1 MKTHDVDVLVVGS
14 GAGGLTAA
22 IVAKEHGGDALVIE
36 KTDQYGGTTATSG
49 GGIWI
54 PCNHLMAKH
63 GESDTEDAAL
73 TYLKATV
80 GDEVSEER
88 LRAYV
93 QNAPKMLK
101 FLEDNSEVKFNA
113 TPYADYFP
121 DKPGG
126 KDGYRTLDPHPISA
140 ASIGKEFDHVRPPH
154 TQTIF
159 WGFTL
164 TVNEAKIIITRTRGW
179 QWVLFKLMATYWL
192 DIPFRLKT
200 KRHRRLSLGN
210 ALIVRALKSV
220 FKKKIPVWR
229 NTKLIE
235 LVTDNGKVTGAIIE
249 KDGETMQINT
259 RRGVIMAAGGFE
271 HNRDMRAKHLPSPTD
286 SDWSAANGH
295 NTGDSIIAAQTA
307 GAGVSL
313 MDAAWWGPAVR
324 LPRED
329 RSRILFAER
338 ALPGI
343 YIINKKG
350 ERFLNEAASYDEV
363 GRQLYNAE
371 VPAYVVFDANVRARY
386 PVGPILP
393 SSAQPDIA
401 WPDKIKSI
409 VKKANSLDELAE
421 LIEVPAEA
429 LKTTAARVTQFAKD
443 GVDEDF
449 NKGGNTYD
457 RYYGDQSVTPNPC
470 MGPLE
475 KGPFY
480 AFPIY
485 PGDIGTKGGI
495 DVDIHGQALT
505 ETGAPIQG
513 LYATGNNASSVM
525 GRTYPGAG
533 STIGPAMTFGYVAA
547 KHAMGAND

>member
-1 MKTHDVDVLVVGS
+1 M
-14 GAGGLTAA
+14 
-22 IVAKEHGGDALVIE
+22 
-36 KTDQYGGTTATSG
+36 
-49 GGIWI
+49 
-54 PCNHLMAKH
+54 
-63 GESDTEDAAL
+63 
-73 TYLKATV
+73 
-80 GDEVSEER
+80 
-88 LRAYV
+88 
-93 QNAPKMLK
+93 
-101 FLEDNSEVKFNA
+101 
-113 TPYADYFP
+113 
-121 DKPGG
+121 
-126 KDGYRTLDPHPISA
+126 
-140 ASIGKEFDHVRPPH
+140 
-154 TQTIF
+154 
-159 WGFTL
+159 
-164 TVNEAKIIITRTRGW
+164 
-179 QWVLFKLMATYWL
+179 
-192 DIPFRLKT
+192 
-200 KRHRRLSLGN
+200 
-210 ALIVRALKSV
+210 
-220 FKKKIPVWR
+220 
-229 NTKLIE
+229 
-235 LVTDNGKVTGAIIE
+235 TGAIIE

-421 LIEVPAEA
+421 LIKVPAEA
-429 LKTTAARVTQFAKD
+429 LKTTASRVTQFAKD

-470 MGPLE
+470 MGPLG
-475 KGPFY
+475 KGPFTPSRFTRVIL
-480 AFPIY
+480 AQRAVSMWIF
-485 PGDIGTKGGI
+485 
-495 DVDIHGQALT
+495 
-505 ETGAPIQG
+505 TGR
-513 LYATGNNASSVM
+513 L
-525 GRTYPGAG
+525 
-533 STIGPAMTFGYVAA
+533 
-547 KHAMGAND
+547 